1 MEYNMQSYVI
11 DTNVILYDPESI
23 HAFPESKVIIPLTV
37 LKEIDTFKNG
47 TETNNFNARSFIR
60 DVDKNEYEWLV
71 LDGYEVP
78 DDFTN
83 DEKILHVAKLSGS
96 TLVTKDI
103 SLRTIAKASGVLVQD
118 YENENLTQSSKSYNG
133 YRTIRGLPS
142 EIIDNI
148 YKDGLVNAIEQI
160 KDPVPNEYFTLKSGR
175 QSALC
180 RYDKKD
186 NQYKLIYSYNAFGIN
201 ARNAEQIFLMDAL
214 ANPDIPLVT
223 VTGHPGTGK
232 TICVIAA
239 ALQHKKEYRK
249 ILISRPTV
257 DMGREIGFLPGL
269 LEDKLK
275 PYLQPFFDNLEVIA
289 ESAPNNGNS
298 GKEKIES
305 LIAGDKITI
314 EALNFIR
321 GRSLPRVFFIIDES
335 QNASPHELKTIVTRA
350 GEGAKLVFLGDLD
363 QIDTPYL
370 DSKSNGL
377 NYLINAM
384 KNETISAHI
393 TLKHGQRSELA
404 EIASKNL

>member
-1 MEYNMQSYVI
+1 MNSYVI

-23 HAFPESKVIIPLTV
+23 HAFPDSKVIIPLTV

-47 TETNNFNARSFIR
+47 TEVNNFNARSFIR
-60 DVDKNEYEWLV
+60 DVDKNEYNWLI

-103 SLRTIAKASGVLVQD
+103 SLRTIAKASGVSVQD
-118 YENENLTQSSKSYNG
+118 YENENLSQSSKSYNG
-133 YRTIRGLPS
+133 YRTVRGLPS
-142 EIIDNI
+142 EVIDEI
-148 YKDGLVNAIEQI
+148 YSKGFVGELEQI
-160 KDPVPNEYFTLKSGR
+160 KDPIPNEYFTLKSGR

-180 RYDKKD
+180 RYDKID
-186 NQYKLIYSYNAFGIN
+186 NQYKLINSYNAFGIN
-201 ARNAEQIFLMDAL
+201 PRNAEQIFLLDAL
-214 ANPDIPLVT
+214 ANPNIPLVT
-223 VTGHPGTGK
+223 VTGNSGTGK
-232 TICVIAA
+232 TILTIAA
-239 ALQHKKEYRK
+239 ALHHKKDYRK
-249 ILISRPTV
+249 ILIARPTV
-257 DMGREIGFLPGL
+257 DMGREIGFLPGTM
-269 LEDKLK
+269 EEKIK
-275 PYLQPFFDNLEVIA
+275 PYLQPFFDNLEVIG
-289 ESAPNNGNS
+289 ETAPDNGKS
-298 GKEKIES
+298 GKEKIDALLANEK
-305 LIAGDKITI
+305 IAI

-335 QNASPHELKTIVTRA
+335 QNASPHEIKTVVTRA
-350 GEGAKLVFLGDLD
+350 GEGAKLIFLGDLD

-370 DSKSNGL
+370 DSRSNGL

-404 EIASKNL
+404 EIASKNLQ